1 MTRIEKK
8 DIILGTIIVL
18 LYAIPILLCFV
29 FNGVEPAEKQT
40 YDTSTLESWSG
51 GAPNGTIRMVGAWQT
66 SDSLLEDETGNL
78 WEVDL
83 PIEEDDFLL
92 LWIADNKTPDNV
104 KDDLIIKVW
113 REVH

>member
-1 MTRIEKK
+1 MTKNEIKDAIL
-8 DIILGTIIVL
+8 DIIFVLVCGLLIVIIFS
-18 LYAIPILLCFV
+18 PMKF
-29 FNGVEPAEKQT
+29 AERQT

-51 GAPNGTIRMVGAWQT
+51 GAPNGTIHMVSAWQT
-66 SDSLLEDETGNL
+66 NDSLLEDEMGNL

-92 LWIADNKTPDNV
+92 IWIADNNTPDNIT
-104 KDDLIIKVW
+104 DDLIIKVW

>member
-1 MTRIEKK
+1 MNKNKIE
-8 DIILGTIIVL
+8 DAILGTILVL
-18 LYAIPILLCFV
+18 LYALPILGLV
-29 FNGVEPAEKQT
+29 FNAMEPAEKQT
-40 YDTSTLESWSG
+40 YDTSVLELWDG
-51 GAPNGTIRMVGAWQT
+51 EAHNGTIRMVSAWQT
-66 SDSLLEDETGNL
+66 NDSLVEDETGNL

-92 LWIADNKTPDNV
+92 LWIADNQTPDDV